1 MDLNVEILL
10 NCIRESFSEIEL
22 PKGIFIAGTGTDV
35 GKSYTSAF
43 FLSFLKSTKAKLLY
57 YKPIQC
63 GLPSDVA
70 FIKKMINRMDAA
82 SSYNLKTPSSPHF
95 ALAKEKVKFE
105 KKTIKN
111 FLTQAKKRYDF
122 IVVEGVGGVR
132 VPITHNF
139 DMADLAKLSG
149 FPVLLVAHPGLGTIN
164 HTLLSI
170 DYLKSKNIKI
180 IGFIFSWAKGVD
192 FNGEMFLDT
201 AKIIEQISG
210 ILFCGAVPKLD

>member
-1 MDLNVEILL
+1 
-10 NCIRESFSEIEL
+10 L
-22 PKGIFIAGTGTDV
+22 PQGIFIAGTGTDV

-43 FLSFLKSTKAKLLY
+43 FLSFLKGTKAKLLY

-70 FIKKMINRMDAA
+70 FIKRKVKHKHTA

-95 ALAKEKVKFE
+95 ALAKESIKFE

-111 FLTQAKKRYDF
+111 FLTQAKKQYDF
-122 IVVEGVGGVR
+122 IVVEGAGGVR

-149 FPVLLVAHPGLGTIN
+149 FPVLLVTYPGLGTIN

-180 IGFIFSWAKGVD
+180 LGFIFSWAKGAD
-192 FNGEMFLDT
+192 FSDEMFLDA
-201 AKIIEQISG
+201 AKTIEQISG
-210 ILFCGAVPKLD
+210 VRFCGAVPKLD

>member
-1 MDLNVEILL
+1 
-10 NCIRESFSEIEL
+10 L

-43 FLSFLKSTKAKLLY
+43 LLSFLKGTKARLLY

-63 GLPSDVA
+63 GLPSDVT
-70 FIKKMINRMDAA
+70 FIKKTIKRMDAV
-82 SSYNLKTPSSPHF
+82 SSYILKTPSSPHF

-111 FLTQAKKRYDF
+111 FLTQAKKQYDF
-122 IVVEGVGGVR
+122 IVIEGAGGVR
-132 VPITHNF
+132 VPITHGF

-149 FPVLLVAHPGLGTIN
+149 FPVLLVALPGLGTIN

-180 IGFIFSWAKGVD
+180 LGFIFSWAEGVD

-201 AKIIEQISG
+201 AKTIEQISG
-210 ILFCGAVPKLD
+210 VQFCGAVQKLN

>member
-1 MDLNVEILL
+1 M
-10 NCIRESFSEIEL
+10 
-22 PKGIFIAGTGTDV
+22 PQGIFIAGTGTGV

-43 FLSFLKSTKAKLLY
+43 FLSFLKGTKAKLLY

-70 FIKKMINRMDAA
+70 FIKRKTKHKYTA

-95 ALAKEKVKFE
+95 ALAKERVKFE

-111 FLTQAKKRYDF
+111 FLTQAKKQYDF
-122 IVVEGVGGVR
+122 IVVEGAGGVR
-132 VPITHNF
+132 VPITHDF

-149 FPVLLVAHPGLGTIN
+149 FPVLLVAYPGLGTIN

-180 IGFIFSWAKGVD
+180 LGFIFSWAEGAD
-192 FNGEMFLDT
+192 FSSEMVLDS
-201 AKIIEQISG
+201 AKTIERISG
-210 ILFCGAVPKLD
+210 IKFCGAVPKLG

>member
-1 MDLNVEILL
+1 MPQGL
-10 NCIRESFSEIEL
+10 
-22 PKGIFIAGTGTDV
+22 FIAGTGTDV
-35 GKSYTSAF
+35 GKSYTSVF
-43 FLSFLKSTKAKLLY
+43 FLSFLKGTKAKLLY

-70 FIKKMINRMDAA
+70 FIKKTIKRMAAA

-95 ALAKEKVKFE
+95 ALAKEKIKFE

-111 FLTQAKKRYDF
+111 FLAQAKRRYNF
-122 IVVEGVGGVR
+122 IVVEGAGGVR
-132 VPITHNF
+132 VPITHDF
-139 DMADLAKLSG
+139 DMADLAKLCG
-149 FPVLLVAHPGLGTIN
+149 FPVLLVAHPGLGAIN

-180 IGFIFSWAKGVD
+180 IGFIFSWVKGVD
-192 FNGEMFLDT
+192 FNDEMFLDT

-210 ILFCGAVPKLD
+210 IQFCGTVPKLV